1 MNVVIKFTSSV
12 EKCYQGTI
20 FWMAK
25 PREPFNSE
33 VSALL
38 KGPNLC
44 ILFWLQQISKNDG
57 IRFKMTWMVEQR
69 TVSLGLTNGTDD
81 IKFILKTV
89 P

>member
-12 EKCYQGTI
+12 EKCYQGTS
-20 FWMAK
+20 FWVTT

-38 KGPNLC
+38 KGPNFWN
-44 ILFWLQQISKNDG
+44 LFWLQQISKNDG
-57 IRFKMTWMVEQR
+57 IGFKMMWMVEQR
-69 TVSLGLTNGTDD
+69 TISLGLTNGTDD
-81 IKFILKTV
+81 IDSILKKI